1 MIGGMRT
8 WTPVTAVAAAAVL
21 ALAGGCGG
29 DTSGAGGAGDTLD
42 TTPSGMRSTI
52 DHRYWPMDPGTRWT
66 YREIDEEGRTLDVV
80 VTVSSVTKRVAA
92 GFTARVVRDTVSRDG
107 EVLEDTRDWY
117 GQDRQGNVWYLGE
130 DTAEFDGGKVSST
143 EGSWEAGV
151 AGARAGIVLPARP
164 ADGQLYRQ
172 EYAKGQAED
181 WGEVLA
187 VDDQVEVPAGHWKQA
202 LLTRDTNAL
211 EPANVEHKL
220 YAPGVGPALTLD
232 VSGGA
237 GREELLK
244 ITHVDAAA
252 AEAAG
257 TTPLGEPY
265 T

>member
-8 WTPVTAVAAAAVL
+8 WAPVTAVAAAVL

-29 DTSGAGGAGDTLD
+29 DATGAGGGLD
-42 TTPSGMRSTI
+42 AAPSGLRPTI
-52 DHRYWPMDPGTRWT
+52 DHRYWPMQPGTRWT

-117 GQDRQGNVWYLGE
+117 AQDRQGSIWYLGE
-130 DTAEFDGGKVSST
+130 DTAEFEDGKVAST

-151 AGARAGIVLPARP
+151 AGARPGIVLPAHP
-164 ADGQLYRQ
+164 ADGQSYRQ

-181 WGEVLA
+181 RGEVLA
-187 VDDQVEVPAGHWKQA
+187 VDEQVEVPAGHWRRA

-211 EPANVEHKL
+211 EPDSVEHKL

-237 GREELLK
+237 GREELLAV
-244 ITHVDAAA
+244 THVDAATA
-252 AEAAG
+252 RAAG
-257 TTPLGEPY
+257 TTPLGDPY
-265 T
+265 P